1 MRYRNNV
8 SLSFIFSFF
17 FSFIFSF
24 SFVFYIIHCPK
35 KKNIN
40 RAQWRASLSAHHQ
53 PSSFP
58 LPTTALPLPLPLL
71 LRLLYYPLS
80 EEEEHKQSTVER
92 SSLSSPSAS
101 VVSTASHCSSS
112 SPSPSHSPSP
122 SPLFMLLSTVLQREQ
137 WRVIGLWL
145 FHRPSVHHC
154 HAALPLLFLLHLGYS
169 LLFWKWTVESIFTV
183 HGQTGSG
190 PNLNAR
196 CLGLTQQNKKNPK

>member
-8 SLSFIFSFF
+8 SFSFIFSFF

-71 LRLLYYPLS
+71 LLHYPLS
-80 EEEEHKQSTVER
+80 EEEERKQSTVEH

-101 VVSTASHCSSS
+101 VVSTASHCSS
-112 SPSPSHSPSP
+112 PSPSHSPSP
-122 SPLFMLLSTVLQREQ
+122 SPSHLFMLLSTVLQREQ
-137 WRVIGLWL
+137 WRVTGLWL
-145 FHRPSVHHC
+145 FHRPSVHHR
-154 HAALPLLFLLHLGYS
+154 HAVLSLLFLLHLGYS
-169 LLFWKWTVESIFTV
+169 LLF
-183 HGQTGSG
+183 
-190 PNLNAR
+190 
-196 CLGLTQQNKKNPK
+196 